1 MGVVA
6 FIMKQPPL
14 LMKVHLHESGKKC
27 LPMRS
32 CFFQVMLA
40 LCLVISQ
47 SLTLAWEYKLF
58 YYTCRKSL
66 HILTAIE
73 KSNDLI
79 KKRKVSMAV

>member
-27 LPMRS
+27 LPTRS

-47 SLTLAWEYKLF
+47 SPLPGSKSFFIILVENLF
-58 YYTCRKSL
+58 TS
-66 HILTAIE
+66 
-73 KSNDLI
+73 
-79 KKRKVSMAV
+79 